1 MKRSFIL
8 NSIASETGHFL
19 EMVHLVHRILSLQLT
34 IVENKTFKE
43 KRHYLNPQLT
53 LHMKEVEKETLCL
66 QAFIEKRVFI
76 FNSIA
81 FKTAHSL
88 EVGRQCKEGSH
99 WSVL

>member
-1 MKRSFIL
+1 
-8 NSIASETGHFL
+8 
-19 EMVHLVHRILSLQLT
+19 
-34 IVENKTFKE
+34 
-43 KRHYLNPQLT
+43 
-53 LHMKEVEKETLCL
+53 MKEVEKETLCL

>member
-1 MKRSFIL
+1 MTLIKS
-8 NSIASETGHFL
+8 AT
-19 EMVHLVHRILSLQLT
+19 
-34 IVENKTFKE
+34 
-43 KRHYLNPQLT
+43 T
-53 LHMKEVEKETLCL
+53 LHMKEVEKETLCS

-76 FNSIA
+76 LNSIA